1 MASRSRKP
9 QIDINGELR
18 HVFHSGIS
26 SGGEA
31 LEAIAVLLADP
42 GADHTPGG
50 LARLGAAFSAI
61 GSQLSDAARE
71 QAAANGIAEDLD
83 VFFTARGPTAQTR
96 VNTQYLRERFPAVNY
111 PEMWQTVQVKGSVSI
126 DLPFKT

>member
-1 MASRSRKP
+1 MASRNRKP
-9 QIDINGELR
+9 EVNIIEELR
-18 HVFHSGIS
+18 DVFHSGIS

-61 GSQLSDAARE
+61 GTQLSTAARE
-71 QAAANGIAEDLD
+71 QAAANGITEDLD
-83 VFFTARGPTAQTR
+83 VFFTAREPTSQTR

-111 PEMWQTVQVKGSVSI
+111 PEMWQTVQVKGSVSV
-126 DLPFKT
+126 DLPFRT